1 MARAK
6 LGSLSAAFCGLV
18 CLLVLGSSAQAQG
31 QASAPRRMLVR
42 YRAEVST
49 QRQHALA
56 GHFGLRERKQ
66 LRGRRLSVVELPA
79 SADAD
84 LALAALRAQPEVEYA
99 VPDVRMQMTA
109 APNDPGFTSQW
120 WLADSADTDIDAPQ
134 GWDVLHDAA
143 GVVVAVVDS
152 GVDAQHEDLA
162 ANLWTNP
169 GEVRNGL
176 DDDGNGYVDDV
187 HGIDCVDGA
196 RDPVDDNGHGTH
208 IAGTIAAVGNNGR
221 GVSGVAWRAQIMA
234 LKALDADGG
243 GWYSDAIECID
254 YALVM
259 KTRGVN
265 VRVINASWGA
275 PDFDPM
281 LEDAFRTAGDL
292 GVISVAAAGNDGLNH
307 AQHPFYPASF
317 QLEGL
322 LAVAATT
329 DTGALAN
336 FSDYGSDVEI
346 AAPGVFILS
355 TLPGGLYGY
364 LSGTSMASPQV
375 AGAAALL
382 AGLAPGASV
391 SSLRDRLLSS
401 ADRTASLKGKVQSG
415 RLNLGAALRGAATV
429 PLASAL
435 PVAGKKL
442 AVADVTGGAKSKL
455 ALSAKDV
462 SIGPP
467 VPGGAADP
475 TLHGGELVVRNPE
488 SGETLRVPLEA
499 SGWRF
504 AKKAYLYKGETGCK
518 VVLKAGALSAKCAGS
533 ASRFPLEAPVQSEL
547 AVDLVLGPARLCTAF
562 GGTVAKDFGI
572 GFGPKPTK
580 GAYAATAAPAPAVC
594 APD

>member
-6 LGSLSAAFCGLV
+6 LGPLTTALGSLV
-18 CLLVLGSSAQAQG
+18 CLLVLAGSAHG
-31 QASAPRRMLVR
+31 QEGAPRRLLVR
-42 YRAEVST
+42 YRPEVST
-49 QRQHALA
+49 QRQRAMA
-56 GHFGLRERKQ
+56 SHFGLRERKQ
-66 LRGRRLSVVELPA
+66 LRGRRLSVVELPSA
-79 SADAD
+79 ADAAR
-84 LALAALRAQPEVEYA
+84 ALAALRAQPEVESA

-109 APNDPGFTSQW
+109 LPDDPGFASQW

-134 GWDVLHDAA
+134 GWDVRHDAPT
-143 GVVVAVVDS
+143 VVVAVVDS
-152 GVDAQHEDLA
+152 GIDALHEDLA
-162 ANLWTNP
+162 ANLWRNP
-169 GEVRNGL
+169 GEVRNGI
-176 DDDGNGYVDDV
+176 DDDGNGYVDDLY
-187 HGIDCVDGA
+187 GIDCVDGA
-196 RDPVDDNGHGTH
+196 GDPIDDNGHGTH
-208 IAGTIAAVGNNGR
+208 VAGTIAAVGNNGR
-221 GVSGVAWRAQIMA
+221 GVAGVAWRAQIMA
-234 LKALDADGG
+234 LKALDANGS

-265 VRVINASWGA
+265 VRVMNASWGA
-275 PDFDPM
+275 PDFDQT
-281 LEDAFRTAGDL
+281 LQDAFKTAGDL
-292 GVISVAAAGNDGLNH
+292 GVLTVAAAGNDGLNH

-317 QLEGL
+317 PLAEL

-336 FSDYGSDVEI
+336 FSDYGPDVEI

-355 TLPGGLYGY
+355 TLPGDMYGY

-382 AGLAPGASV
+382 AGLEPGATV
-391 SSLRDRLLSS
+391 TAIRDRLLSS
-401 ADRTASLKGKVQSG
+401 ADRTGSLRNKVQSG

-442 AVADVTGGAKSKL
+442 AISDAAGDKSKL
-455 ALSAKDV
+455 AFSAKDF

-467 VPGGAADP
+467 AQGGASDP

-488 SGETLRVPLEA
+488 SGETVRVPLEA

-504 AKKAYLYKGETGCK
+504 AKKVYQYKGTTGCR
-518 VVLKAGALSAKCAGS
+518 VALKAGALSAKCKGL
-533 ASRFPLEAPVQSEL
+533 ASRFPLEAPAQGEL
-547 AVDLVLGPARLCTAF
+547 TVDLVLGPARLCTDF

-572 GFGPKPTK
+572 GFGPKPAK
-580 GAYAATAAPAPAVC
+580 GVYAATAAPAPPVC
-594 APD
+594 AAD